1 MSLINFSKN
10 RFPFF
15 ICIILIIL
23 FWELHYK
30 RYYGDVSLEQRNEN
44 LYSEHD
50 FFEKKRVNAGVFKDV
65 QHSVKFKVSDKD
77 VKRLK
82 EEARNHLIAMV
93 NKRMIRCLDKNFI
106 VTEDPVYGMYIYE
119 ISEKYIKENVRYTTN
134 HLYRANGKDKADEI
148 YVYVGNTAAIEYQK
162 DDDRKYTSS
171 RSIARWTYKVKNNQL
186 SKLPTGME
194 AFELSKDDRKHS
206 CSDIPFSYFK

>member
-1 MSLINFSKN
+1 MSLINFSQN
-10 RFPFF
+10 RFPLFV
-15 ICIILIIL
+15 CIILIIL

-50 FFEKKRVNAGVFKDV
+50 FFEKKRMNAGVFKDI

-82 EEARNHLIAMV
+82 EEAKNHLIAMV

-106 VTEDPVYGMYIYE
+106 ITETPLYGICIYE
-119 ISEKYIKENVRYTTN
+119 IPEEFATENIRYTTK
-134 HLYRANGKDKADEI
+134 HLNRADGEDKADEI
-148 YVYVGNTAAIEYQK
+148 YVYLGNAAAIEYRK
-162 DDDRKYTSS
+162 DDGRKDTSS
-171 RSIARWTYKVKNNQL
+171 RSIASWTYKVKNNQL
-186 SKLPTGME
+186 SNFPTGME
-194 AFELSKDDRKHS
+194 AFELSKDGRKYS